1 MGFYNK
7 YPYTDFHEQNLDW
20 LIAKMRELEIEFDE
34 FKVVNNITFSG
45 QWDIT
50 KNYPAWTIVND
61 NNIGYVSQKPVPAG
75 VVLTNTDYWVE
86 VIDYSAQIA
95 GMNNRIIAIEN
106 DITNNINPDL
116 ASLHND
122 ITTVNNRIS
131 ALHRPRKI
139 IIIGDSYSQND
150 AWQQYISNYDDRYT
164 LNVDI
169 FTEAQGGAGFTAKIL
184 RDFNDCLNDSVATI
198 TTAGLTNN
206 DITDVVFMGGINDSA
221 TAAATNLTNAQNT
234 VNNAHTLYPNATVYI
249 APISSNGNGSGRANI
264 KNNVLIAYSQ
274 VKNCVYLSKA
284 ISVLRAYCELQ
295 TDNIH
300 PNSTGVL
307 LIARYF
313 VQAILNH
320 NDTLIQRHYQTGIL
334 ANTGYAVTG
343 NTINMYVDDKVHID
357 FSGCD
362 ITCPSNVTMNNQV
375 DINFGKLNYP
385 ETFLGTHLSSLQQTQ
400 VFYVNARTNISGYP
414 NTQGYMYFDRADNTS
429 DVYVHIVFYYG
440 SPFGQAFKYIYINPM
455 SWDIDF

>member
-206 DITDVVFMGGINDSA
+206 DITDVVFIN
-221 TAAATNLTNAQNT
+221 TM
-234 VNNAHTLYPNATVYI
+234 
-249 APISSNGNGSGRANI
+249 
-264 KNNVLIAYSQ
+264 
-274 VKNCVYLSKA
+274 
-284 ISVLRAYCELQ
+284 
-295 TDNIH
+295 
-300 PNSTGVL
+300 
-307 LIARYF
+307 
-313 VQAILNH
+313 IL
-320 NDTLIQRHYQTGIL
+320 
-334 ANTGYAVTG
+334 V
-343 NTINMYVDDKVHID
+343 
-357 FSGCD
+357 
-362 ITCPSNVTMNNQV
+362 
-375 DINFGKLNYP
+375 
-385 ETFLGTHLSSLQQTQ
+385 
-400 VFYVNARTNISGYP
+400 
-414 NTQGYMYFDRADNTS
+414 
-429 DVYVHIVFYYG
+429 
-440 SPFGQAFKYIYINPM
+440 
-455 SWDIDF
+455 